1 MEFKEFPQLKEKLY
15 YEQLENGL
23 EVYMLPKPGFNKSFA
38 TFTTKYGSIDNHFI
52 PIGQDEMRL
61 VPDGIAHFLEHK
73 MFEKEDY
80 DVFEKFSAH
89 SASSNAFTSFT
100 RTCYLFSCTSDLKE
114 NLTTLIDFVQSP
126 YFTEQTVEKE
136 KGIIAQEIKMY
147 DDNPD
152 FRAYYE
158 IIGNM
163 FKTHPVRIDI
173 AGTVESIQPITAE
186 LLYECYHTFY
196 HPSNMLLFVIGD
208 FDVEEMMALVREN
221 QAKKDYQKEDPIP
234 REYPKEDP
242 QVFREEST
250 LEMEVGTAKVFVGV
264 KDASVD
270 QDGRA
275 LLKKEVA
282 LDIIFDLVFG
292 SSSTYYEELLD
303 KGYINDTFSC
313 ETNCELSFGF
323 SIVGGDT
330 RYPDELAKS
339 IKDKLLTIPTMS
351 IDESE
356 FTRIKNKKVGRFL
369 SALNS
374 VEFIA
379 NQFTQY
385 AFNGVQLFSIL
396 DILEELSLQDLQTI
410 AKEYFIEDRMSTFKL
425 LPKQS

>member
-1 MEFKEFPQLKEKLY
+1 
-15 YEQLENGL
+15 
-23 EVYMLPKPGFNKSFA
+23 
-38 TFTTKYGSIDNHFI
+38 
-52 PIGQDEMRL
+52 
-61 VPDGIAHFLEHK
+61 

-234 REYPKEDP
+234 REYPKENP

-303 KGYINDTFSC
+303 KGYINDTFSY

>member
-1 MEFKEFPQLKEKLY
+1 
-15 YEQLENGL
+15 
-23 EVYMLPKPGFNKSFA
+23 
-38 TFTTKYGSIDNHFI
+38 
-52 PIGQDEMRL
+52 
-61 VPDGIAHFLEHK
+61 
-73 MFEKEDY
+73 
-80 DVFEKFSAH
+80 
-89 SASSNAFTSFT
+89 
-100 RTCYLFSCTSDLKE
+100 
-114 NLTTLIDFVQSP
+114 
-126 YFTEQTVEKE
+126 
-136 KGIIAQEIKMY
+136 
-147 DDNPD
+147 
-152 FRAYYE
+152 
-158 IIGNM
+158 
-163 FKTHPVRIDI
+163 
-173 AGTVESIQPITAE
+173 
-186 LLYECYHTFY
+186 
-196 HPSNMLLFVIGD
+196 MLLFVIGD

-234 REYPKEDP
+234 REYPKENP

-303 KGYINDTFSC
+303 KGYINDTFSY

>member
-52 PIGQDEMRL
+52 PIGQDEMKL

-208 FDVEEMMALVREN
+208 FDV
-221 QAKKDYQKEDPIP
+221 
-234 REYPKEDP
+234 KEDP

-303 KGYINDTFSC
+303 KGYINDTFSY

>member
-1 MEFKEFPQLKEKLY
+1 MEFKEFPQLQEKLY

-23 EVYMLPKPGFNKSFA
+23 EVYMLPKRGFNKSFA
-38 TFTTKYGSIDNHFI
+38 TFTTKYGSIDNHFV
-52 PIGQDEMRL
+52 PIGQSEMKL

-158 IIGNM
+158 IIGNL
-163 FKTHPVRIDI
+163 FKEHPVKIDI

-186 LLYECYHTFY
+186 LLYECYNTFY

-221 QAKKDYQKEDPIP
+221 QAKKDYKKEEPIP
-234 REYPKEDP
+234 REYPKEEP
-242 QVFREEST
+242 QAVRPEST
-250 LEMEVGTAKVFVGV
+250 LEIEVGTAKVFVGV
-264 KDASVD
+264 KDASAD
-270 QDGRA
+270 QDGKD

-282 LDIIFDLVFG
+282 LDIIFDLIFG
-292 SSSTYYEELLD
+292 SSSTYYEEMLD
-303 KGYINDTFSC
+303 KGYINDTFSY

-330 RYPDELAKS
+330 RYPDELAHS
-339 IKDKLLTIPTMS
+339 IKEKLLTIPTMTF
-351 IDESE
+351 DETE

-396 DILEELSLQDLQTI
+396 DILDELRIEDLQQL
-410 AKEYFIEDRMSTFKL
+410 AKDYFVEDRMSIFKL
-425 LPKQS
+425 LPKQA

>member
-1 MEFKEFPQLKEKLY
+1 
-15 YEQLENGL
+15 
-23 EVYMLPKPGFNKSFA
+23 MLPKPGFNKSFA

-52 PIGQDEMRL
+52 PIGQDEMKL

-221 QAKKDYQKEDPIP
+221 QAKKDYQKKTQFLVSI
-234 REYPKEDP
+234 RKKIHK
-242 QVFREEST
+242 F
-250 LEMEVGTAKVFVGV
+250 FVRKARWRWKLGQQ
-264 KDASVD
+264 KY
-270 QDGRA
+270 
-275 LLKKEVA
+275 LL
-282 LDIIFDLVFG
+282 G
-292 SSSTYYEELLD
+292 
-303 KGYINDTFSC
+303 
-313 ETNCELSFGF
+313 
-323 SIVGGDT
+323 
-330 RYPDELAKS
+330 
-339 IKDKLLTIPTMS
+339 
-351 IDESE
+351 
-356 FTRIKNKKVGRFL
+356 
-369 SALNS
+369 
-374 VEFIA
+374 
-379 NQFTQY
+379 
-385 AFNGVQLFSIL
+385 
-396 DILEELSLQDLQTI
+396 
-410 AKEYFIEDRMSTFKL
+410 
-425 LPKQS
+425 

>member
-1 MEFKEFPQLKEKLY
+1 
-15 YEQLENGL
+15 
-23 EVYMLPKPGFNKSFA
+23 ML
-38 TFTTKYGSIDNHFI
+38 FI
-52 PIGQDEMRL
+52 
-61 VPDGIAHFLEHK
+61 
-73 MFEKEDY
+73 
-80 DVFEKFSAH
+80 
-89 SASSNAFTSFT
+89 
-100 RTCYLFSCTSDLKE
+100 SCTSDLKE

-303 KGYINDTFSC
+303 KGYINDTFSY